1 MSTDMTDR
9 ILSELSEGV
18 LTLRLN
24 RPEKYNAL
32 TNAMY
37 TTLANIL
44 FAANQDPA
52 VRVVIITGG
61 STCFT
66 SGNDLRDFLETP
78 PTHLEAP
85 AFLFMKSVVDL
96 VKPLIAGVCGAAIGI
111 GTTLL
116 PHCDLVFITRDS
128 KLSMPFVKLGLC
140 QEFAASLTIPT
151 ILGSTRAAQLLLCGE
166 TFSGQQAA
174 DWGLANAAFDSA
186 EECLEAARSQAHK
199 LASAPQDA
207 LRTSRKLLRSA
218 TLDTLRAIIQA
229 ENEAFIT
236 RVQTD
241 VARDTLQA
249 LVNSSSK
256 R

>member
-1 MSTDMTDR
+1 MIDC

-37 TTLANIL
+37 TTLANTL
-44 FAANQDPA
+44 STANQDPA
-52 VRVVIITGG
+52 VKVVIITGG

-66 SGNDLRDFLETP
+66 SGNDLRDFLEAP
-78 PTHLEAP
+78 PTHLDAP
-85 AFLFMKSVVDL
+85 AFRFMKSVIEL
-96 VKPLIAGVCGAAIGI
+96 EKPLIAEVCGAAIGI

-116 PHCDLVFITRDS
+116 PHCDLVFITRNS

-140 QEFAASLTIPT
+140 QEFAASLTMPA
-151 ILGSTRAAQLLLCGE
+151 ILGPTRATQLLLCGD
-166 TFSGQQAA
+166 TFNGQQAA
-174 DWGLANAAFDSA
+174 DWGLANAAFESA
-186 EECLEAARSQAHK
+186 EECLEAVRSHANK
-199 LASAPQDA
+199 LAAAPQDA
-207 LRTSRKLLRSA
+207 LRTSRRLLRSA
-218 TLDTLRAIIQA
+218 SLCTLRATIQA

-236 RVQTD
+236 CVQSDLT
-241 VARDTLQA
+241 RDTLQT